1 MKILGHD
8 GSPYVRKVRIVL
20 EEKRIPYEYVLAKP
34 SAPGSPVPEYNPL
47 SKIPVLVTDQ
57 GKGIYDSAV
66 IVDYLDALV
75 PEPRLIPQALEPR
88 VEVKCWEALGDGIT
102 DAVVAVSHDYDKVQT
117 AQWHDKQRLKIDRG
131 LAEMAKA
138 LGDREFCYGNRFGL
152 ADIAAG
158 YALGYMDQV
167 LPDID
172 WRATRPS
179 LARLAERLAARDS
192 FRKTRGDE
200 AKRATPAAAL
210 R

>member
-34 SAPGSPVPEYNPL
+34 SAPDSPVPEYNPL

-75 PEPRLIPQALEPR
+75 PEPRLIPQELEPR
-88 VEVKCWEALGDGIT
+88 VEVKRWEALGDGIT

-131 LAEMAKA
+131 LAEISKV
-138 LGDREFCYGNRFGL
+138 LGEREFCFGNRFSL

-158 YALGYMDQV
+158 YAFGYLDQM
-167 LPDID
+167 LNDID
-172 WRATRPS
+172 WRKTHANI
-179 LARLAERLAARDS
+179 ARLAERLATRDS
-192 FRKTRGDE
+192 FRKTLP
-200 AKRATPAAAL
+200 KT
-210 R
+210 